1 MSKYIDEYNKEF
13 QKSKNIIVNKKVS
26 IIGIPLSEGQELE
39 GVHLA
44 CDDLRRLGLY
54 DVIKSVGWDYEDVGD
69 VKIEKKKNHSDGK
82 LLLNGNLHKNT
93 LNGNIQENTN
103 INGDLHTNHE
113 QNSDLHKNHDKNKC
127 VEDEKNDIY
136 YNNIKNVEVIG
147 KSSENIFKQCDKE
160 LKKKNFVLNIGGDH
174 SIAFATIL
182 SSVHNYENLKLVW
195 IDAHG
200 DINVPETSPSM
211 NYHGMPLAHAL
222 NLFKKRVPGFEWSEK
237 LKYLKPENV
246 ALIGIR
252 DIDEYEKI
260 IIKKSKINYYS
271 MFDIDMHGM
280 YNVCKDALEKIDPDN
295 NSPIH
300 VSLDI
305 DSIDVLYAPA
315 TGTLAKGG
323 LTYREIHLLL
333 KMLADTKRVVCMDLV
348 EYNPL
353 IDVKDKKL
361 HCDSLPIRAD
371 ATVTGKLCLEM
382 IARIL
387 GNNIT

>member
-1 MSKYIDEYNKEF
+1 MSKYIEEYKKEI
-13 QKSKNIIVNKKVS
+13 QKSKNILVNKKVS
-26 IIGIPLSEGQELE
+26 IIGIPLSEGQDLE

-69 VKIEKKKNHSDGK
+69 VKIEKKKMHSNEK
-82 LLLNGNLHKNT
+82 KILLNGN
-93 LNGNIQENTN
+93 GP
-103 INGDLHTNHE
+103 
-113 QNSDLHKNHDKNKC
+113 
-127 VEDEKNDIY
+127 EKNDQNGCVEYEENNIY
-136 YNNIKNVEVIG
+136 YNDIKNIEVIG

-222 NLFKKRVPGFEWSEK
+222 NLFKKKVPYFEWAEK
-237 LKYLKPENV
+237 LKHLKPENV

-252 DIDEYEKI
+252 DVDEYEKI
-260 IIKKSKINYYS
+260 IIKKSNIHYYS
-271 MFDIDMHGM
+271 MFDIDKHGM
-280 YNVCKDALEKIDPDN
+280 YNICKNALQKIDPDN

-353 IDVKDKKL
+353 MDVKDKKL
-361 HCDSLPIRAD
+361 HCDSLPIHAD

-387 GNNIT
+387 GNDIA